1 MIISTP
7 APNPAP
13 QHCNYILILKEKNYT
28 DERLKKATH
37 LRAVDKVNNQLMC
50 QWGGGGDDLLI
61 MGLIFAPQ
69 PAVLRSRSF
78 FDRLRLQVLF
88 FHRLRLLFI

>member
-50 QWGGGGDDLLI
+50 QWGGGGGCSI
-61 MGLIFAPQ
+61 NYGINFCSATCSVAEP
-69 PAVLRSRSF
+69 
-78 FDRLRLQVLF
+78 VLF
-88 FHRLRLLFI
+88 

>member
-50 QWGGGGDDLLI
+50 QWGGGGDDLLT
-61 MGLIFAPQ
+61 LTHVAKCPK
-69 PAVLRSRSF
+69 VLSCF
-78 FDRLRLQVLF
+78 EKQTAELF
-88 FHRLRLLFI
+88 LK

>member
-50 QWGGGGDDLLI
+50 QWGGGGLSLNYGI
-61 MGLIFAPQ
+61 NFCSATCSVAEL
-69 PAVLRSRSF
+69 
-78 FDRLRLQVLF
+78 VLF
-88 FHRLRLLFI
+88 